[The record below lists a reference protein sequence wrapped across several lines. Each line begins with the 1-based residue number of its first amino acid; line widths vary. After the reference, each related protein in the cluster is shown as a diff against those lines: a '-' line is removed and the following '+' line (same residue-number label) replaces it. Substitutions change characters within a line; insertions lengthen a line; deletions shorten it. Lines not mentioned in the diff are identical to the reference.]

1 MEDFVSKIK
10 MGSNLE
16 RYLTLSSGLY
26 ICIYIYTHIHE
37 HVYTSMHTHTH
48 NEGLKYLENLAIISE
63 GEPAGVHYFPRG
75 NRDRGN
81 QTRLHQH
88 PGISILKYEQ
98 ITEVLKVAYVTI

>member
-1 MEDFVSKIK
+1 M
-10 MGSNLE
+10 
-16 RYLTLSSGLY
+16 Y
-26 ICIYIYTHIHE
+26 IHLHTYMNMYTQAC
-37 HVYTSMHTHTH
+37 THTH

-75 NRDRGN
+75 NRDKGN

-88 PGISILKYEQ
+88 PGISILNYEQ